1 MESLNTDNSLK
12 EQVDNLAASIGQLLE
27 ICNTLSIENA
37 AFKKSNHQLL
47 IDRSDLH
54 EKNDKARVQV
64 EAMIHRL
71 KTLDNAS

>member
-1 MESLNTDNSLK
+1 MNTPNTENSLK
-12 EQVDNLAASIGQLLE
+12 EQVDSLENSIGQLLE
-27 ICNTLSIENA
+27 ICSTLSVENA

-64 EAMIHRL
+64 EAMINRL
-71 KTLDNAS
+71 KTIDNAS

>member
-1 MESLNTDNSLK
+1 MNTSNMNNSLK
-12 EQVDNLAASIGQLLE
+12 EQVDSLEASIGQLLE
-27 ICNTLSIENA
+27 ICNTLSVENA

-64 EAMIHRL
+64 EAMINRL
-71 KTLDNAS
+71 KTIDSTS